1 MAKVAVQDLTAGLL
15 DRLHD
20 TILDG
25 RTRNPRYRQHQL
37 QSLHSFLQ
45 QNRDELCRAMVE
57 DTNSLT
63 EEIYA
68 EFHFAIETVRL
79 IHESIDFDKCLKQ
92 EYSIAKGHNDSQR
105 RVPIGVVLV
114 RPTTH
119 TRLFSIVSV
128 IAAAFAA
135 GNAILLEV
143 STNPHHRY

>member
-1 MAKVAVQDLTAGLL
+1 MAKVVVQDLTTDLL

-45 QNRDELCRAMVE
+45 QNMDELCRAIAE

-63 EEIYA
+63 EEIYT
-68 EFHFAIETVRL
+68 EFHFTIETVRL
-79 IHESIDFDKCLKQ
+79 LHGNIDFDKCLRQ
-92 EYSIAKGHNDSQR
+92 EYLIARGDNDSQR
-105 RVPIGVVLV
+105 RVPIGLVLV

-143 STNPHHRY
+143 STNSHH